1 MSNFQSEYK
10 QKLTTAKEA
19 VKVVQDGML
28 MAYSPFCMKT
38 PLLDEALAFRRDEL
52 HNVDILFIT
61 LTYMPEVMKS
71 DPQGK
76 TFGFIDGSF
85 SAATRGMQRMGIP
98 VSSSPSLYH
107 ETGRAFTAGVMNM
120 DVLFLAA
127 RPMDEEGYF
136 NFGPQSSC
144 TVDMI
149 AAKGGYKKNLK
160 IIVEVNDQ
168 IPHVYGDNKVHV
180 SQVHSI
186 VENPRGKKLSPI
198 PETAPTEVDKKI
210 AKVIM
215 DEMVDGACLQLGIG
229 GMPNQVGKMLAESDF
244 KDLACHSEM
253 FVDAY
258 MDLHLS
264 GRLTNK
270 RKQIDTGKSVFTFAL
285 GSQKLYEYLDHNPD
299 MSCRSVYYTNSPHII
314 AQNDRVYSICS
325 CLAVDIFGN
334 VSSESVGYRQISGT
348 GGQLDYHFA
357 SLHSDGGK
365 GFVCM
370 PSAKIDPMGTINSN
384 IMFHFEEG
392 TQITVPANMTNYVV
406 TEYGAVNL
414 KGKSLW
420 DRIEALVSI
429 AHPSARD
436 KLLEQAKKA
445 GLFTRGNRI
454 AREPA

>member
-1 MSNFQSEYK
+1 MSQYTSEYK
-10 QKLTTAKEA
+10 QKLTTAAEA
-19 VKVVQDGML
+19 VKVVKDDSMI
-28 MAYSPFCMKT
+28 MYPPFCLKT

-52 HNVDILFIT
+52 HNVDILYIT

-76 TFGFIDGSF
+76 TFGFIDASF
-85 SAATRGMQRMGIP
+85 SAATRAFQRMDIP
-98 VSSSPSLYH
+98 IAPMPSLYH
-107 ETGRAFTAGVMNM
+107 EAGRVFLANIRNI

-136 NFGPQSSC
+136 NMGPQSSC

-149 AAKGGYKKNLK
+149 EANGGYKKNLK
-160 IIVEVNDQ
+160 IIVEINDK
-168 IPHVYGDNKVHV
+168 IPHVHGDNRVHI

-186 VENPRGKKLSPI
+186 VENPRGQKLFTI
-198 PETAPTEVDKKI
+198 PETEATDIDKKI
-210 AKVIM
+210 ARIII
-215 DEMVDGACLQLGIG
+215 DEMVDGACIQLGIG
-229 GMPNQVGKMLAESDF
+229 GMPNYVGKMLAESDF
-244 KDLACHSEM
+244 KDLGCHSEM

-258 MDLHLS
+258 MLLHKS

-270 RKQIDTGKSVFTFAL
+270 KKQIDTGKSVFTFAL
-285 GSQKLYEYLDHNPD
+285 GSEALYEYLDNNPE
-299 MSCRSVYYTNSPHII
+299 MSCRTVSYTNSPHII

-325 CLAVDIFGN
+325 CIAVDIFGN

-357 SLHSDGGK
+357 SLHSEGGK

-370 PSAKIDPMGTINSN
+370 PSAKFDMMGNIKSN
-384 IMFHFEEG
+384 VMFKFEEG

-414 KGKSLW
+414 KCESLW
-420 DRIEALVSI
+420 DRIEKLVSI
-429 AHPSARD
+429 AHPAVRD
-436 KLLEQAKKA
+436 DLLNQAKKA
-445 GLFTRGNRI
+445 GLFKRSNRI
-454 AREPA
+454 